1 MPSIKYRIFLWES
14 VLVSIIFRNFADA
27 FNTFIG
33 ALVCMADD
41 IRKYQNAVDA
51 IKTAILQSQA
61 RAAKAVNQEQLA
73 LYYGIGRYVSA
84 NTRKKNWGTGA
95 IEAISSQL
103 RKELPGLRGFSA
115 TSMRNMRTFYEEW
128 RLLEANSSVTTDE
141 INAVP
146 SNSSVATDE
155 FTKIN
160 ANSAVTTADS
170 ADDAEIRQLQ
180 LANLPNFPLREF
192 LSISFTHHVAILAKA
207 KTYEERVFYMK
218 YADMY
223 KATVEDVEKVIKQ
236 DLYHHQDKM
245 PNNFL
250 ATIPNYKQAY
260 RAIRMFK
267 DEYLL
272 DFINVEELGMH
283 DEDID
288 ESVIE
293 SNIVHNVKN
302 FIMTFGRGFT
312 FSGSQVHYDKLGHD
326 HWIDLLFFNRD
337 LNRTVVFE
345 LKNGKFKVAYLAQLS
360 AYLRILND
368 DDRRDHE
375 EAPIGIIL
383 CKETDKDYA
392 GYIMQ
397 DFRQP
402 MGVATYKTADE
413 MDPELLKALPPKEE
427 LQRVFAESS
436 KKAEK

>member
-1 MPSIKYRIFLWES
+1 
-14 VLVSIIFRNFADA
+14 
-27 FNTFIG
+27 
-33 ALVCMADD
+33 MADE
-41 IRKYQNAVDA
+41 IRKYHNAVDI

-61 RAAKAVNQEQLA
+61 RAVKVVNQEQLA

-84 NTRKKNWGTGA
+84 NSRKKNWGKGA
-95 IEAISSQL
+95 IETISEQL

-128 RLLEANSSVTTDE
+128 RQLESNSSVTTDE
-141 INAVP
+141 IQILP
-146 SNSSVATDE
+146 SKSSVATDE
-155 FTKIN
+155 ITKIN
-160 ANSAVTTADS
+160 TPDNSAAVAVEFT
-170 ADDAEIRQLQ
+170 DDAEIRQLQ

-192 LSISFTHHVAILAKA
+192 LSISFTHHIAILTKA

-218 YADMY
+218 YADGY
-223 KATVEDVEKVIKQ
+223 KPTVEDLEKVIKQ

-250 ATIPNYKQAY
+250 ATIPDYKQAY

-283 DEDID
+283 DEDIN

-383 CKETDKDYA
+383 CKEADKDYA

-413 MDPELLKALPPKEE
+413 MDPELLKVLPPKEE
-427 LQRVFAESS
+427 LQRVFVESS
-436 KKAEK
+436 RKENEK

>member
-1 MPSIKYRIFLWES
+1 
-14 VLVSIIFRNFADA
+14 
-27 FNTFIG
+27 
-33 ALVCMADD
+33 MAEE
-41 IRKYQNAVDA
+41 IRKYQNAVDV

-84 NTRKKNWGTGA
+84 NSRKKNWGKGA
-95 IEAISSQL
+95 IDTISEQL

-115 TSMRNMRTFYEEW
+115 PSLRKMRIFYEEW
-128 RLLEANSSVTTDE
+128 MMLERNSFVPTNKLEPQSDKMFVPTNE
-141 INAVP
+141 ITKIN
-146 SNSSVATDE
+146 NNTSVATDVFE
-155 FTKIN
+155 
-160 ANSAVTTADS
+160 ADS
-170 ADDAEIRQLQ
+170 EIRQLQ
-180 LANLPNFPLREF
+180 LANLPNFPLKEF
-192 LSISFTHHVAILAKA
+192 LSISFTHHIAILTKA

-218 YADMY
+218 YADGY
-223 KATVEDVEKVIKQ
+223 KPTVEDLEKVIKQ

-250 ATIPNYKQAY
+250 ATIPDYKKAY
-260 RAIRMFK
+260 RAICMFK

-272 DFINVEELGMH
+272 NFINVEELGMH

-288 ESVIE
+288 EEVIE

-302 FIMTFGRGFT
+302 FIMTFGKGFS

-345 LKNGKFKVAYLAQLS
+345 LKKGRFKVGYLAQLS

-383 CKETDKDYA
+383 CKNVDKNYA

-397 DFRQP
+397 DFKQP
-402 MGVATYKTADE
+402 MGVAAYKLADE
-413 MDPELLKALPPKEE
+413 IDPELLKALPPKDE
-427 LQRVFAESS
+427 LQRVFEESS
-436 KKAEK
+436 KEDE

>member
-1 MPSIKYRIFLWES
+1 MVNE
-14 VLVSIIFRNFADA
+14 
-27 FNTFIG
+27 
-33 ALVCMADD
+33 
-41 IRKYQNAVDA
+41 IRKYEGAVDV

-61 RAAKAVNQEQLA
+61 RATQAVNQEQLA
-73 LYYGIGRYVSA
+73 LYYGIGRYISM
-84 NTRKKNWGTGA
+84 NTRNKNGGTGA
-95 IEAISSQL
+95 IETISKRLQQ
-103 RKELPGLRGFSA
+103 ELPGLRGFGVS
-115 TSMRNMRTFYEEW
+115 SLKNMRAFYEAWQTIEPNSPIAIGE
-128 RLLEANSSVTTDE
+128 LKEKSAESANDLTE
-141 INAVP
+141 
-146 SNSSVATDE
+146 
-155 FTKIN
+155 
-160 ANSAVTTADS
+160 S
-170 ADDAEIRQLQ
+170 ADNKTDVIRQLQ
-180 LANLPNFPLREF
+180 LSNLPDFPLAEF
-192 LSISFTHHVAILAKA
+192 LSISFTHHIRILENAKDSD
-207 KTYEERVFYMK
+207 ERLFYIR
-218 YADMY
+218 YCHNY
-223 KATVEDVEKVIKQ
+223 KPTTEALPDIIRKQ
-236 DLYHHQDKM
+236 DLYHHQDLL

-250 ATIPNYKQAY
+250 ATFPNYKQAY

-283 DEDID
+283 DD
-288 ESVIE
+288 EVDERVIE
-293 SNIVHNVKN
+293 NNIVHNVKN

-345 LKNGKFKVAYLAQLS
+345 LKNGGFKVAYLAQLS

-383 CKETDKDYA
+383 CRHADKDYA

-427 LQRVFAESS
+427 LLRVFEESS
-436 KKAEK
+436 SKEE

>member
-1 MPSIKYRIFLWES
+1 
-14 VLVSIIFRNFADA
+14 
-27 FNTFIG
+27 
-33 ALVCMADD
+33 MAEE
-41 IRKYQNAVDA
+41 IRKYQNAVDV

-84 NTRKKNWGTGA
+84 NSRKKNWGKGA
-95 IEAISSQL
+95 IDTISEQL

-128 RLLEANSSVTTDE
+128 RQLEN
-141 INAVP
+141 
-146 SNSSVATDE
+146 NSSVATDE
-155 FTKIN
+155 IQVLPSKSSVATDEITKIN
-160 ANSAVTTADS
+160 TSANSVVGTTDF

-192 LSISFTHHVAILAKA
+192 LSISFTHHIAILTKA

-218 YADMY
+218 YADGY
-223 KATVEDVEKVIKQ
+223 KPTVEDLEKVIKQ

-245 PNNFL
+245 PNNFM
-250 ATIPNYKQAY
+250 ATIPDYKKAY
-260 RAIRMFK
+260 RAICMFK

-272 DFINVEELGMH
+272 NFINVEELGMH

-288 ESVIE
+288 EEVIE

-302 FIMTFGRGFT
+302 FIMTFGKGFS

-345 LKNGKFKVAYLAQLS
+345 LKKGRFKVGYLAQLS

-383 CKETDKDYA
+383 CKNVDKNYA

-397 DFRQP
+397 DFKQP
-402 MGVATYKTADE
+402 MGVASYKFADE
-413 MDPELLKALPPKEE
+413 MDSEILKALPPKED
-427 LQRVFAESS
+427 LQRVFEESS
-436 KKAEK
+436 KKED

>member
-1 MPSIKYRIFLWES
+1 MHHHNPNIKMS
-14 VLVSIIFRNFADA
+14 
-27 FNTFIG
+27 
-33 ALVCMADD
+33 D
-41 IRKYQNAVDA
+41 ILNYKSAVNV

-84 NTRKKNWGTGA
+84 NTRKKNWGKGA

-103 RKELPGLRGFSA
+103 RAELPGLRGFSA

-128 RLLEANSSVTTDE
+128 RLLESNSSVTTDE
-141 INAVP
+141 IQLLSSKSSVVTDEFTEINN
-146 SNSSVATDE
+146 NSSVATDE
-155 FTKIN
+155 FEE
-160 ANSAVTTADS
+160 DR
-170 ADDAEIRQLQ
+170 EIRQLQ
-180 LANLPNFPLREF
+180 LVNMPDFPLREF
-192 LSISFTHHVAILAKA
+192 LSISFTHHIAILAKA
-207 KTYEERVFYMK
+207 KAYDERVFYMR
-218 YADMY
+218 YADAY
-223 KATVEDVEKVIKQ
+223 KPTVEDLEKAITQ

-250 ATIPNYKQAY
+250 TTIPDYKQAY

-272 DFINVEELGMH
+272 NFINVEELGMH
-283 DEDID
+283 DEDVD

-312 FSGSQVHYDKLGHD
+312 FCGSQVHYDKLGHD

-345 LKNGKFKVAYLAQLS
+345 LKNGRFKVGYLGQLS
-360 AYLRILND
+360 AYLRVLND
-368 DDRRDHE
+368 EDRRNHE

-383 CKETDKDYA
+383 CRDADKDYA

-427 LQRVFAESS
+427 LQRVFEESS
-436 KKAEK
+436 KEE

>member
-1 MPSIKYRIFLWES
+1 
-14 VLVSIIFRNFADA
+14 
-27 FNTFIG
+27 
-33 ALVCMADD
+33 MAEE
-41 IRKYQNAVDA
+41 IRKYQNAVDV

-84 NTRKKNWGTGA
+84 NSRKKNWGKGA
-95 IEAISSQL
+95 IDTISEQL

-128 RLLEANSSVTTDE
+128 RQLEN
-141 INAVP
+141 
-146 SNSSVATDE
+146 NSSVATDE
-155 FTKIN
+155 ITKIN
-160 ANSAVTTADS
+160 TSANSVVGTTDF

-192 LSISFTHHVAILAKA
+192 LSISFTHHIAILTKA

-218 YADMY
+218 YADGY
-223 KATVEDVEKVIKQ
+223 KPTVEDLEKVIKQ

-250 ATIPNYKQAY
+250 ATIPDYKQAY

-272 DFINVEELGMH
+272 DYINVEELGMH
-283 DEDID
+283 DEDVD
-288 ESVIE
+288 ERVIE

-302 FIMTFGRGFT
+302 FIMTFGRGFS
-312 FSGSQVHYDKLGHD
+312 FCGSQVHYDKLGHD
-326 HWIDLLFFNRD
+326 HWIDLLFFCRD

-345 LKNGKFKVAYLAQLS
+345 LKNGNFKVGYLAQLS

-368 DDRRDHE
+368 DDRRSHE

-383 CKETDKDYA
+383 CKNADKDYA

-397 DFRQP
+397 DFKQP

-413 MDPELLKALPPKEE
+413 MDPELLKVLPPKEE
-427 LQRVFAESS
+427 LQRVFVESS
-436 KKAEK
+436 KKEDNP

>member
-1 MPSIKYRIFLWES
+1 MSQ
-14 VLVSIIFRNFADA
+14 
-27 FNTFIG
+27 
-33 ALVCMADD
+33 D
-41 IRKYQNAVDA
+41 IQIYQKAVDI

-84 NTRKKNWGTGA
+84 NSRKKNWGKGA
-95 IEAISSQL
+95 IETISEQL

-115 TSMRNMRTFYEEW
+115 PSLRKMRIFYEEW
-128 RLLEANSSVTTDE
+128 MMLERNSF
-141 INAVP
+141 
-146 SNSSVATDE
+146 VATNKLE
-155 FTKIN
+155 PQSEKMFVPTNEITKIN
-160 ANSAVTTADS
+160 TSDNSVVPTTDF

-192 LSISFTHHVAILAKA
+192 LSISFTHHITILAKA

-218 YADMY
+218 YADGY
-223 KATVEDVEKVIKQ
+223 KPTVEDLEKAIKQ

-250 ATIPNYKQAY
+250 ATIPDYKKAY
-260 RAIRMFK
+260 RAICMFK

-272 DFINVEELGMH
+272 NFINVEELGMH

-288 ESVIE
+288 EEVIE

-302 FIMTFGRGFT
+302 FIMTFGRGFS

-345 LKNGKFKVAYLAQLS
+345 LKKGRFKVGYLAQLS

-383 CKETDKDYA
+383 CRNVDKNYA

-397 DFRQP
+397 DFKQP
-402 MGVATYKTADE
+402 MGVASYKFADE
-413 MDPELLKALPPKEE
+413 MDSEILKALPPKDE
-427 LQRVFAESS
+427 LQRVFEESS
-436 KKAEK
+436 KKEADE